1 MIAALMIILHM
12 FYVRFGQCISKL
24 QSQIL
29 TTKLTS
35 LRLIH
40 SILITHKYYTAHFNF
55 DSELLIKQK
64 SLIIKFIYILFLDE
78 KIFI

>member
-35 LRLIH
+35 LRL
-40 SILITHKYYTAHFNF
+40 FF
-55 DSELLIKQK
+55 
-64 SLIIKFIYILFLDE
+64 FF
-78 KIFI
+78 F